1 MRKIKFRGVNDI
13 GDVFYF
19 EPTRAIE
26 EYFKTKGVAPDKIDL
41 LVGYDSNGEEVYEG
55 DELIYEDEDEEGS
68 AIIHKAE
75 LEDSFVND
83 ERWTLFKKRT

>member
-13 GDVFYF
+13 GEVFYF

-41 LVGYDSNGEEVYEG
+41 LLGCDSNGAEVYEG
-55 DELIYEDEDEEGS
+55 DELIYEEEDEEGS
-68 AIIHKAE
+68 AIIHEAKI
-75 LEDSFVND
+75 DSYLFDN
-83 ERWTLFKKRT
+83 ERWTLFKKGT